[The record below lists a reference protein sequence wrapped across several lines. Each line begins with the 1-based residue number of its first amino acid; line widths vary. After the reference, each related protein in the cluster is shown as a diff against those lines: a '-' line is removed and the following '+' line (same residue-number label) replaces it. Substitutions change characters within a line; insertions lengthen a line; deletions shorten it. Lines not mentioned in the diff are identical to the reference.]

1 MLDTFRHDLR
11 YTVRGLRAKPAF
23 TTAVVVTLALG
34 IGANAAM
41 FGIVDRMLFRPPP
54 MMRDPATAHRLYYYS
69 TFRGKETASGG
80 GQYARYLDFAT
91 ASKSFSS
98 FAGYA
103 RRDLAVGV
111 GENAREMSVGAVS
124 ASFFG
129 FFDAPPVLGRY
140 FNAAEDSVPAGQPV
154 AVVSHAFWS
163 AKFGERKDVLGSKVQ
178 IGPTI
183 YTIVGVAPAGFVGL
197 WPDQPPVAY
206 IPIVN
211 YGAVQAASMRF
222 LSTGESWWRTYHW
235 GWMSTIARRRP
246 GVSLEA
252 ANAELS
258 NAARRSYQS
267 QIGENKGGH
276 GTPMAL
282 VKPHAIAAS
291 ILSER
296 GPNESSVAKVATWVG
311 GVALIVLL
319 IACANVANLLLAR
332 ALKRRREVAVRLALG
347 VSRARLLSQLLTES
361 VVLAM
366 LGAAAGIL
374 VAQWGGAALRSVLLT
389 KSEPT
394 VTFRD
399 PRTILFAGLAAVVVG
414 LLSGLAP
421 MVQASRAGT
430 TLVDDLK
437 AGARE
442 GMLHR
447 SRLRTVLLV
456 AQAALSVILLVGAG
470 LFVRSLQNVRSTRL
484 GYDVDPVMLVDLN
497 MRGEKLDSVGTYQL
511 RHRLLEAAKTIPGV
525 TRASLTVAV
534 PFWSSW
540 STSLFVAG
548 IDTVDRLGQ
557 FNLNAVSP
565 DYFATM
571 GTRVVR
577 GRGFTDQDTRMSQ
590 KVAVVSQG
598 MARVLWPGKDPIG
611 QCIRM
616 NADTM
621 PCTTVVGIAEDIR
634 QRSISADS
642 GLYSYYLA
650 AEQQGSQNGGLML
663 RVAGNAPDYAER
675 VRRGLQRQMPGAS
688 YVTITPFSE
697 IVGSQTKAWELGATM
712 FVAFGLLA
720 LVLAAIGLYSVI
732 AYNVAQRTHEMG
744 VRVALGAQT
753 RDVVQLVV
761 RQGVLLGA
769 VGLTIGAAVAL
780 GASRWV
786 KPLLFNESASDPLV
800 FAFVTLVLLAVA
812 LAASWIPA
820 RRAARVDPQVALR
833 SE

>member
-1 MLDTFRHDLR
+1 
-11 YTVRGLRAKPAF
+11 
-23 TTAVVVTLALG
+23 
-34 IGANAAM
+34 
-41 FGIVDRMLFRPPP
+41 
-54 MMRDPATAHRLYYYS
+54 
-69 TFRGKETASGG
+69 
-80 GQYARYLDFAT
+80 
-91 ASKSFSS
+91 
-98 FAGYA
+98 
-103 RRDLAVGV
+103 
-111 GENAREMSVGAVS
+111 
-124 ASFFG
+124 
-129 FFDAPPVLGRY
+129 
-140 FNAAEDSVPAGQPV
+140 
-154 AVVSHAFWS
+154 
-163 AKFGERKDVLGSKVQ
+163 
-178 IGPTI
+178 
-183 YTIVGVAPAGFVGL
+183 
-197 WPDQPPVAY
+197 
-206 IPIVN
+206 
-211 YGAVQAASMRF
+211 
-222 LSTGESWWRTYHW
+222 
-235 GWMSTIARRRP
+235 MSTIARRRP
-246 GVSLEA
+246 GVSLAA

-267 QIGENKGGH
+267 QVAENKGGR
-276 GTPMAL
+276 GTPMEL

-332 ALKRRREVAVRLALG
+332 ALRRRREVAVRLALG

-361 VVLAM
+361 VVLAL

-394 VTFRD
+394 ATFRD
-399 PRTILFAGLAAVVVG
+399 PRTILFAGLAAIVVG

-511 RHRLLEAAKTIPGV
+511 SQRLLDAAKNIPGV
-525 TRASLTVAV
+525 THASLTVAV

-548 IDTVDRLGQ
+548 IDTVGRLGQ

-577 GRGFTDQDTRMSQ
+577 GRGFTDQNTRTSQ
-590 KVAVVSQG
+590 KVTVVSQG
-598 MARVLWPGKDPIG
+598 MARVLWPGQDPIG
-611 QCIRM
+611 QCMRM

-621 PCTTVVGIAEDIR
+621 PCTTVVGVAEDIR

-642 GLYSYYLA
+642 GLYSYYLP
-650 AEQQGSQNGGLML
+650 AEQQSGRGGLML
-663 RVAGNAPDYAER
+663 RVAGNASNYAER
-675 VRRGLQRQMPGAS
+675 VRRALQRDMPGAS
-688 YVTITPFSE
+688 YVTITPFRE
-697 IVGSQTKAWELGATM
+697 IVGSETKAWELGATM
-712 FVAFGLLA
+712 FVAFGVLA
-720 LVLAAIGLYSVI
+720 LALAAIGLYSVI

-753 RDVVQLVV
+753 SDVVQLVV
-761 RQGVLLGA
+761 RQGIVLGGA
-769 VGLTIGAAVAL
+769 GLAIGAAAAL

-786 KPLLFNESASDPLV
+786 KPLLFDESARDPVV
-800 FAFVTLVLLAVA
+800 FAFVTFVLLGVAVT
-812 LAASWIPA
+812 ASWIPA

>member
-11 YTVRGLRAKPAF
+11 YTIRGLRAKPAF
-23 TTAVVVTLALG
+23 TIAVVVTLALG

-69 TFRGKETASGG
+69 TFRGKESASSG
-80 GQYARYLDFAT
+80 GQYARYLDLAT
-91 ASKSFSS
+91 ATKSFSS
-98 FAGYA
+98 FAGYT

-111 GENAREMSVGAVS
+111 GENAREMSIGVVS

-140 FNAAEDSVPAGQPV
+140 FNAMEDSVPSGQPV

-163 AKFGERKDVLGSKVQ
+163 NKFGERKDVLGSKVQ

-183 YTIVGVAPAGFVGL
+183 YTIVGVAPAGFAGL

-206 IPIVN
+206 IPITN
-211 YGAVQAASMRF
+211 YGATQAATM
-222 LSTGESWWRTYHW
+222 LSFIKGEVWWRSYHW

-246 GVSLEA
+246 GVSIEA

-267 QIGENKGGH
+267 QIGANKSGR
-276 GTPMAL
+276 GTPMSL

-332 ALKRRREVAVRLALG
+332 ALRRRREVAVRLALG

-361 VVLAM
+361 VVLAL
-366 LGAAAGIL
+366 LGGGAGMI
-374 VAQWGGAALRSVLLT
+374 VAQWGGAALRSALLT
-389 KSEPT
+389 KSAPT
-394 VTFRD
+394 ATFRD
-399 PRTILFAGLAAVVVG
+399 PRTILFAGLAATVVG

-421 MVQASRAGT
+421 MAQASRAGT

-447 SRLRTVLLV
+447 SRLRTALLI
-456 AQAALSVILLVGAG
+456 AQAALSAILLVGAG

-484 GYDVDPVMLVDLN
+484 GYDVDPVLLVDLN
-497 MRGEKLDSVGTYQL
+497 MRGETLDSVGKYQL
-511 RHRLLEAAKTIPGV
+511 YNRLLEAAKTTPGV
-525 TRASLTVAV
+525 THASLTVAV
-534 PFWSSW
+534 PFWSTW

-548 IDTVDRLGQ
+548 IDTVEKLGQ
-557 FNLNAVSP
+557 FDLNAVSP

-577 GRGFTDQDTRMSQ
+577 GRGFTDQDTRTSQ

-598 MARVLWPGKDPIG
+598 MARVIWPGQDPIG
-611 QCIRM
+611 QCMRM

-621 PCTTVVGIAEDIR
+621 PCTTVVGVSEDIR
-634 QRSISADS
+634 QQSISADS
-642 GLYSYYLA
+642 GVYSYYLP
-650 AEQQGSQNGGLML
+650 AEQQAGRGGLML
-663 RVAGNAPDYAER
+663 RVAGSAPDYAER
-675 VRRGLQRQMPGAS
+675 VRRALQRGMPGAS
-688 YVTITPFSE
+688 YVTITPFRE

-712 FVAFGLLA
+712 FVAFGMLA

-753 RDVVQLVV
+753 ADVVQLVV
-761 RQGVLLGA
+761 RQGVLLGGI
-769 VGLTIGAAVAL
+769 GLAIGAATAL
-780 GASRWV
+780 GAGRWV

-800 FAFVTLVLLAVA
+800 FGFVTLVLLGVAV
-812 LAASWIPA
+812 AASWIPA
-820 RRAARVDPQVALR
+820 RRAARIDPQVALR